1 MNKLSPAQRRILL
14 AASRQPKIDIRE
26 HMRDIKNPAIRDRV
40 VESMLKHGLIIEDP
54 DADGVAY
61 VISDKGFAAIGKSRP
76 KGKNAAKPA
85 MAPVKKARADKKS
98 GGVSKQQVII
108 DLLSRKE
115 GASVLQLQNATGWQ
129 KHSVRGAV
137 SNLQR
142 KLKLSVSAARNAG
155 GELVYKIA

>member
-76 KGKNAAKPA
+76 KGKNAAKP
-85 MAPVKKARADKKS
+85 